1 MNPFLKIT
9 AVCALALLL
18 SCDDEPAKGY
28 GDFLETFATYEGELD
43 DGTAWLT
50 FQVRDDLPV
59 QTLSTTGKWSLET
72 EKGERVFIR
81 YTITEQ
87 LGEHEFRA
95 RIDNAINVI
104 SDVVRS
110 APLEKIGAFSSTPVN
125 VTSLWR
131 SGDYLNLNS
140 WVPYTGERFRL
151 LLVADESTLDNEET
165 DVWLIYDRMGKE
177 ATFER
182 KAYASFNIRNLW
194 LRATCRVLRVH
205 VDDPTGASVY
215 EFRKS

>member
-1 MNPFLKIT
+1 MNLILKIAT
-9 AVCALALLL
+9 ACALALLL
-18 SCDDEPAKGY
+18 SCSDEPAKGY
-28 GDFLETFATYEGELD
+28 GDSLETFATYEGELD
-43 DGTAWLT
+43 DGTAKLT

-59 QTLSTTGKWSLET
+59 QTLSTTGKWNLET
-72 EKGERVFIR
+72 DEGERVFIR

-95 RIDNAINVI
+95 RIDDAINVI

-110 APLEKIGAFSSTPVN
+110 ASLEKIGTFSSTPVN

-131 SGDYLNLNS
+131 SGDYMNLNA

-194 LRATCRVLRVH
+194 QRATCRVLRVH
-205 VDDPTGASVY
+205 VDDPTGASIY